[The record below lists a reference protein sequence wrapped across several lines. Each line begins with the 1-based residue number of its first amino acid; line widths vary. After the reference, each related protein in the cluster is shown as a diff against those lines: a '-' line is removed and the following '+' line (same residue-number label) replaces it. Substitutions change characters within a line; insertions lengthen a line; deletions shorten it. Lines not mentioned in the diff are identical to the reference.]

1 LGGSKC
7 PIWQRFGKVW
17 LIMPNLVENAK
28 LGRILPNLVENAN
41 LGVNFGVNLL
51 GENNCAQIFGR

>member
-1 LGGSKC
+1 
-7 PIWQRFGKVW
+7 
-17 LIMPNLVENAK
+17 MPNLVENAK